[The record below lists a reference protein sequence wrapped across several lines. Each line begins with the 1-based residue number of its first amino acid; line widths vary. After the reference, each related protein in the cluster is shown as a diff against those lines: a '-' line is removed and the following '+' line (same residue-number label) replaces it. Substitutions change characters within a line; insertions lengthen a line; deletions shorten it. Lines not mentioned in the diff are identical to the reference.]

1 MFSSSRDFELRNIW
15 SASNAAIRVLIKL
28 LLLSRIS
35 CPSHVAA
42 VQNAQNPIS
51 DCQNCQNNRKLLF
64 GILLITAGEG

>member
-1 MFSSSRDFELRNIW
+1 MFSSSRDDELKNIW
-15 SASNAAIRVLIKL
+15 SASNAATRVLIKL
-28 LLLSRIS
+28 LLLSLIS

-64 GILLITAGEG
+64 GILLLTTGEG